1 VKERDTQKK
10 PLKRKENK
18 AESCK
23 KRPIKKP
30 EPKLPASERL
40 KVTGKA
46 VGGVTVDLIK
56 TPGEMAMHPK
66 KSAYVIVTSSGEVV
80 GEVTDGMLKGGG
92 VVLKKTK
99 NGAVLV
105 KDSAE
110 RISGA
115 EEAKT
120 TKGYYLSLIK
130 FFGPLVL
137 LLVVYASYFIFFPP
151 LKALTLLGTAAA
163 YMFMI
168 PPGVDKS
175 TLILSANL
183 YNMNPYQMA
192 FNLWIIDSLLG
203 SFLCLNFDYA
213 KKIPLVGKRIAT
225 FEDIGRRTLT
235 KHSWLKRFTLLG
247 LFLFVVIPFQG
258 SGALAGSIVGRI
270 IGMKS
275 WRVLIAVIGGTFT
288 SVMLLAYSADLLA
301 KYFPLWVRI
310 LVPVTIFVLIVTAM
324 IYSYAK
330 KKRKEND
337 LHYQL
342 YEKPLEEANED
353 DCLEED

>member
-1 VKERDTQKK
+1 VTHRDTPKK
-10 PLKRKENK
+10 PLKKKRET
-18 AESCK
+18 ELCK
-23 KRPIKKP
+23 KKPIKKP
-30 EPKLPASERL
+30 EPKQPAKERL
-40 KVTGKA
+40 KETGRA
-46 VGGVTVDLIK
+46 VGEVAVDLIK

-66 KSAYVIVTSSGEVV
+66 KSVSVIVTTSGEAVEEGTESMRKGGEVV
-80 GEVTDGMLKGGG
+80 I
-92 VVLKKTK
+92 KKTK

-110 RISGA
+110 RICGA
-115 EEAKT
+115 EKAI
-120 TKGYYLSLIK
+120 TKKEYYWSLIK
-130 FFGPLVL
+130 FFGPLAL

-175 TLILSANL
+175 TLILSSNL

-192 FNLWIIDSLLG
+192 INLWIIDSLLG

-213 KKIPLVGKRIAT
+213 KKIPLAGKRIAA
-225 FEDIGRRTLT
+225 FEEIGRNTLK
-235 KHSWLKRFTLLG
+235 KHSWLKRFTLVG
-247 LFLFVVIPFQG
+247 LFIFVVIPFQG

-270 IGMKS
+270 IGMRS
-275 WRVLIAVIGGTFT
+275 WRVLVAVIGGTFT

-310 LVPVTIFVLIVTAM
+310 LVPVTIAVLIITAM
-324 IYSYAK
+324 IYSHV
-330 KKRKEND
+330 KKRKKEKD

-342 YEKPLEEANED
+342 YEKPLEEAD
-353 DCLEED
+353 